1 MENENEDAGGP
12 MERAVP
18 PPPPS
23 QAKQPR
29 FDLDDKF
36 GKFEIKNLPHCKLE
50 VLRTRIRSSAPFPR
64 SSGGS

>member
-1 MENENEDAGGP
+1 MENENEESNP

-18 PPPPS
+18 PPPRQS

-36 GKFEIKNLPHCKLE
+36 GKFEIKNLPHCKLHLVDR
-50 VLRTRIRSSAPFPR
+50 VLCIDLAITLTLTLR
-64 SSGGS
+64 

>member
-1 MENENEDAGGP
+1 MENENEEPNA

-36 GKFEIKNLPHCKLE
+36 GKFEIKNLPHC
-50 VLRTRIRSSAPFPR
+50 RYQN
-64 SSGGS
+64 